1 MPYIPDS
8 VFKGGTWET
17 LTAVEAKVYVTLCQ
31 HYNRKER
38 IAFPSML
45 RIAKIC
51 GCSKRHVVRVIELLC
66 EKGLIVKR
74 KKDNPYGRSFNYYK
88 LPDFLLYELELL
100 YKNPVKNTG
109 DIMSLAGDIM
119 SLLGDIRGRRQVPT
133 SHPNYII
140 NHITN
145 IVNSFNSNNSKES
158 KGSINVD
165 DPVKYREI
173 LSQRLAEYWKDESP
187 EEEKELKI

>member
-8 VFKGGTWET
+8 VFEGGAWET

-45 RIAKIC
+45 RISKIC

-66 EKGLIVKR
+66 QKGLIVRR

-88 LPDFLLYELELL
+88 LPDFLLYELQQLH
-100 YKNPVKNTG
+100 KNPAKNAG

-145 IVNSFNSNNSKES
+145 IVNSFNSKET
-158 KGSINVD
+158 KTIDSISID
-165 DPVKYREI
+165 DPQKYREI
-173 LSQRLAEYWKDESP
+173 LGQRLPEYWKENDLQKRENARF
-187 EEEKELKI
+187 

>member
-8 VFKGGTWET
+8 VFEGGAWET

-45 RIAKIC
+45 RISKIC

-66 EKGLIVKR
+66 QKGLIVKR

-88 LPDFLLYELELL
+88 LPDFLLYELEQLQ
-100 YKNPVKNTG
+100 KNPAKNAG

-119 SLLGDIRGRRQVPT
+119 ALLGDIRGNRQVPT

-145 IVNSFNSNNSKES
+145 IVNSFNS
-158 KGSINVD
+158 KGSKTVDSLTID
-165 DPVKYREI
+165 DPQKYREI
-173 LSQRLAEYWKDESP
+173 LGQRLPEYWKENDLQKRENARF
-187 EEEKELKI
+187 

>member
-45 RIAKIC
+45 RISKIC
-51 GCSKRHVVRVIELLC
+51 GCSKRHVVRVIELLSQ
-66 EKGLIVKR
+66 KGLIVKR

-88 LPDFLLYELELL
+88 LPDFLLYELEQLQ
-100 YKNPVKNTG
+100 KNPAKNAG

-119 SLLGDIRGRRQVPT
+119 SLLGDIRGKREVPS

-145 IVNSFNSNNSKES
+145 IVNSFNSKEP
-158 KGSINVD
+158 KTIGSVSID
-165 DPVKYREI
+165 DPQKYREI
-173 LSQRLAEYWKDESP
+173 LGQRLPEYWKENDLQKRENARF
-187 EEEKELKI
+187 

>member
-8 VFKGGTWET
+8 VFEGGTWET

-45 RIAKIC
+45 RISKIC
-51 GCSKRHVVRVIELLC
+51 GCSKRHVVRVIELLAQ
-66 EKGLIVKR
+66 KGLIVKR

-88 LPDFLLYELELL
+88 LPDFLLYELEQLQ
-100 YKNPVKNTG
+100 KNPAKNAG

-119 SLLGDIRGRRQVPT
+119 ALLGDIRGTRQVP
-133 SHPNYII
+133 SGHPNYII

-145 IVNSFNSNNSKES
+145 IVNSFNSKEPRTI
-158 KGSINVD
+158 GSVSID
-165 DPVKYREI
+165 DPQKYRQI
-173 LSQRLAEYWKDESP
+173 LGQRLPEYWKENDLQKRENARF
-187 EEEKELKI
+187 

>member
-1 MPYIPDS
+1 M
-8 VFKGGTWET
+8 
-17 LTAVEAKVYVTLCQ
+17 TAVEAKVYVTLCQ

-45 RIAKIC
+45 RISKIC

-74 KKDNPYGRSFNYYK
+74 KKANPYGRSFNYYK
-88 LPDFLLYELELL
+88 LPDFLLYELQQLH
-100 YKNPVKNTG
+100 KNPAKN
-109 DIMSLAGDIM
+109 A
-119 SLLGDIRGRRQVPT
+119 GDIRGRRQVPT

-145 IVNSFNSNNSKES
+145 IVNSFNSKET
-158 KGSINVD
+158 KTIGSVSID
-165 DPVKYREI
+165 DPQKYREI
-173 LSQRLAEYWKDESP
+173 LGQRLPEYWKENDLQKRENARF
-187 EEEKELKI
+187 

>member
-8 VFKGGTWET
+8 VFEGGAWET

-66 EKGLIVKR
+66 QKGLIVKR

-88 LPDFLLYELELL
+88 LPDFLLYELEQLQ
-100 YKNPVKNTG
+100 KNPAKNAG

-119 SLLGDIRGRRQVPT
+119 SLLGDIRGKWQVPT

-145 IVNSFNSNNSKES
+145 IVNSFNSKEP
-158 KGSINVD
+158 KTIGSLSID
-165 DPVKYREI
+165 DPQKYREI
-173 LSQRLAEYWKDESP
+173 LGQRLPEYWKENDLRKRENARF
-187 EEEKELKI
+187 

>member
-8 VFKGGTWET
+8 VFEGGIWET

-45 RIAKIC
+45 RISKIC

-66 EKGLIVKR
+66 QKGLIVKR

-88 LPDFLLYELELL
+88 LPDFLLYELEQLQ
-100 YKNPVKNTG
+100 KNPAKNAG

-119 SLLGDIRGRRQVPT
+119 ALLGDIRGNRQVPT

-145 IVNSFNSNNSKES
+145 IVNSFNSKEP
-158 KGSINVD
+158 KTIGYVSID
-165 DPVKYREI
+165 DPQKYREI
-173 LSQRLAEYWKDESP
+173 LGQRLPEYWKENDLQKRENARF
-187 EEEKELKI
+187 

>member
-8 VFKGGTWET
+8 VFEGGAWET

-45 RIAKIC
+45 RISKIC

-66 EKGLIVKR
+66 QKGLIVKR

-88 LPDFLLYELELL
+88 LPDFMLYELEQLQENPA
-100 YKNPVKNTG
+100 KNAG

-119 SLLGDIRGRRQVPT
+119 SLLGDIRGKRQVPT

-145 IVNSFNSNNSKES
+145 IVNSFNSKEP
-158 KGSINVD
+158 KTIGSVSID
-165 DPVKYREI
+165 DPQKYREI
-173 LSQRLAEYWKDESP
+173 LAQRLPEYWQENDLQKRESARF
-187 EEEKELKI
+187 

>member
-8 VFKGGTWET
+8 VFEGGAWET

-38 IAFPSML
+38 MAFPSML
-45 RIAKIC
+45 RISKIC

-66 EKGLIVKR
+66 QKGLIVKR

-88 LPDFLLYELELL
+88 LPDFLLYELQQLH
-100 YKNPVKNTG
+100 KNPAKNAG

-145 IVNSFNSNNSKES
+145 IVNSFNSKET
-158 KGSINVD
+158 KTIGSVSID
-165 DPVKYREI
+165 DPQKYREI
-173 LSQRLAEYWKDESP
+173 LGQRLPEYWKENDLQKRENARF
-187 EEEKELKI
+187 

>member
-8 VFKGGTWET
+8 VFEGGAWET

-45 RIAKIC
+45 RISKIC

-66 EKGLIVKR
+66 QKGLIVKR

-88 LPDFLLYELELL
+88 LPDVMLYELEQLQENPA
-100 YKNPVKNTG
+100 KNAG

-119 SLLGDIRGRRQVPT
+119 SLLGDIRGKRQVPT

-145 IVNSFNSNNSKES
+145 IVNSFNSKEP
-158 KGSINVD
+158 KTIGSVSID
-165 DPVKYREI
+165 DPQKYREI
-173 LSQRLAEYWKDESP
+173 LAQRLPEYWQENDLQKRESARF
-187 EEEKELKI
+187 

>member
-8 VFKGGTWET
+8 VFEGGAWET

-45 RIAKIC
+45 RISKIC

-66 EKGLIVKR
+66 QKGLIVKR

-88 LPDFLLYELELL
+88 LPDFLLYELEQLQ
-100 YKNPVKNTG
+100 KNPAKNAG

-119 SLLGDIRGRRQVPT
+119 SLLGDIRGKQQVPT

-145 IVNSFNSNNSKES
+145 IVNSFNSKEP
-158 KGSINVD
+158 KTIGSLSID
-165 DPVKYREI
+165 DPQKYREI
-173 LSQRLAEYWKDESP
+173 LGQRLPEYWKENDLRKRENARF
-187 EEEKELKI
+187 

>member
-8 VFKGGTWET
+8 VFEGGAWET

-45 RIAKIC
+45 RISKIC

-66 EKGLIVKR
+66 QKGLIVKR

-88 LPDFLLYELELL
+88 LPDFLLYELEQLQ
-100 YKNPVKNTG
+100 KNPAKNAG

-119 SLLGDIRGRRQVPT
+119 ALLGDIQGKRQVPT

-145 IVNSFNSNNSKES
+145 IVNSFNSKEP
-158 KGSINVD
+158 KTIGSTSID
-165 DPVKYREI
+165 DPQKYRE
-173 LSQRLAEYWKDESP
+173 LLNQKGAEYWKENDLQKRENARF
-187 EEEKELKI
+187 

>member
-8 VFKGGTWET
+8 IFKDGAWET
-17 LTAVEAKVYVTLCQ
+17 LSAVEAKVYVTLCQ

-45 RIAKIC
+45 RISKIC
-51 GCSKRHVVRVIELLC
+51 GCSKRHVVRVIELLAQ
-66 EKGLIVKR
+66 KGLIVKR

-88 LPDFLLYELELL
+88 LPDFLLYELEQLQ
-100 YKNPVKNTG
+100 KNPAKNAG

-119 SLLGDIRGRRQVPT
+119 SLLGDIRGTRQVPT

-145 IVNSFNSNNSKES
+145 IVNSFNSKEPKTVDS
-158 KGSINVD
+158 MTID
-165 DPVKYREI
+165 DPQKYREI
-173 LSQRLAEYWKDESP
+173 LGQRLPEYWKENDLQKRENARF
-187 EEEKELKI
+187 

>member
-45 RIAKIC
+45 RISKIC
-51 GCSKRHVVRVIELLC
+51 GCSKRHVVRVIELLAQ
-66 EKGLIVKR
+66 KGLIVKR

-88 LPDFLLYELELL
+88 LPDFLLYELEQLQ
-100 YKNPVKNTG
+100 KNPAKN
-109 DIMSLAGDIM
+109 AGDIM
-119 SLLGDIRGRRQVPT
+119 SLVGDIMALLGDIRGKQQVPT
-133 SHPNYII
+133 GHPNYII

-145 IVNSFNSNNSKES
+145 IVNSFNSKEP
-158 KGSINVD
+158 KTIGSVLID
-165 DPVKYREI
+165 DPQKYRQI
-173 LSQRLAEYWKDESP
+173 LGQRLPEYWKENDLQKRENARF
-187 EEEKELKI
+187 

>member
-8 VFKGGTWET
+8 VFEGGAWET

-45 RIAKIC
+45 RISKIC

-66 EKGLIVKR
+66 QKGLIVKR

-88 LPDFLLYELELL
+88 LPDFMLYELEQLQ
-100 YKNPVKNTG
+100 KNPAKNAG

-119 SLLGDIRGRRQVPT
+119 SLLGDIRGKRQVPT

-145 IVNSFNSNNSKES
+145 IVNSFNSKES
-158 KGSINVD
+158 KTIGSVSID
-165 DPVKYREI
+165 DPQKYREI
-173 LSQRLAEYWKDESP
+173 LGQRLPEYWKENDLQKRENARF
-187 EEEKELKI
+187 

>member
-8 VFKGGTWET
+8 VFEGGAWET

-45 RIAKIC
+45 RISKIC

-88 LPDFLLYELELL
+88 LPDFLLYELQQLH
-100 YKNPVKNTG
+100 KNPAKNAG

-145 IVNSFNSNNSKES
+145 IVNSFNSKETKTINSV
-158 KGSINVD
+158 SID
-165 DPVKYREI
+165 DPQKYREI
-173 LSQRLAEYWKDESP
+173 LGQRLPEYWKENDLQKRENARF
-187 EEEKELKI
+187 

>member
-8 VFKGGTWET
+8 VFEGGAWET

-45 RIAKIC
+45 RISKIC

-66 EKGLIVKR
+66 QKGLIVKR

-88 LPDFLLYELELL
+88 LPDFMLYELEQLQ
-100 YKNPVKNTG
+100 KNPAKNAG

-119 SLLGDIRGRRQVPT
+119 SLLGDIRGKRQVPT

-145 IVNSFNSNNSKES
+145 IVNSFNSKEP
-158 KGSINVD
+158 KTIGSVSID
-165 DPVKYREI
+165 DPQKYREI
-173 LSQRLAEYWKDESP
+173 LGQRFPEYWKENDLQKRENARF
-187 EEEKELKI
+187 